1 MLSDIQSLADRLVA
15 KADKLLGKFTTN
27 LCEGWMHIR
36 SKFDDRKQINRVQSG
51 SWQGGCAVAGLR
63 QNLGP
68 AWSSQAWKDTTGSEA
83 NDVLTKVSNTL
94 TKEANYSRAKK
105 ATTKA
110 KEARN
115 LRKSLTRVDKTN
127 RSGSALLLKI

>member
-1 MLSDIQSLADRLVA
+1 MENLDERMLCDIQSLADRLVA
-15 KADKLLGKFTTN
+15 KADKLLGNFTTN
-27 LCEGWMHIR
+27 LCEGCMYIR
-36 SKFDDRKQINRVQSG
+36 SNFEGGKQIIRVRSG
-51 SWQGGCAVAGLR
+51 SWQGHCAQAGLR

-110 KEARN
+110 EEARN
-115 LRKSLTRVDKTN
+115 LRKSLTHLDKTD
-127 RSGSALLLKI
+127 